1 MTNVSMDTVTYTS
14 VRANLARA
22 MDRVCDGRKPLRI
35 TRDEGQAV
43 VLLSLKDYESLAE
56 TAYLLRTPANAGRLL
71 AAIDQLK
78 TSAGINHQVNIVS
91 ANPAGHL
98 KLRIRFDDGA
108 EQIVD
113 FKPFLQRSLHPDI
126 RSFLDAGKFAGYR
139 IANGELAWGDYEL
152 CFPIMDLYNNQIDK
166 QALMSAA

>member
-1 MTNVSMDTVTYTS
+1 MDTVTYTS

-71 AAIDQLK
+71 AAIDQLE
-78 TSAGINHQVNIVS
+78 TPAGISHHVNTVS
-91 ANPAGHL
+91 ATPAGDL
-98 KLRIRFDDGA
+98 KLRIRFNDGT
-108 EQIVD
+108 EQTVD
-113 FKPFLQRSLHPDI
+113 FKPFLQRSGHPEI
-126 RSFLDAGKFAGYR
+126 RSFQDAGKFADYR
-139 IANGELAWGDYEL
+139 IVNGELVWGDFAL
-152 CFPIMDLYNNQIDK
+152 CFPIMDLYNNQIDRR
-166 QALMSAA
+166 ALAATA